1 MRQDDP
7 QSPWKRISAKTV
19 YDNPWI
25 KVEEHAVLNP
35 AGNPGIYGTV
45 HLKNLAIGVVPL
57 DTQGMTWLVRQYRFP
72 LKEFSWEI
80 PEGGGDPKINPLDSA
95 KRELMEETGI
105 TAKQWTLLR
114 RIHLSNSVS
123 DEEGFVYLA
132 EDLEFGLSSPE
143 ETEILQVKKFSI
155 QEAWEMVCSGEIT
168 DSLTVIGLTEVR
180 WGAAQKF
187 FAA

>member
-1 MRQDDP
+1 MRRDDP
-7 QSPWKRISAKTV
+7 DSPWKRNSVKTV

-25 KVEEHAVLNP
+25 KVEEHEVTNP

-45 HLKNLAIGVVPL
+45 HFKNLAIGVVPL
-57 DTQGMTWLVRQYRFP
+57 DAEGMTWLVRQYRFP

-80 PEGGGDPKINPLDSA
+80 PEGGGDPKVDPLVSA
-95 KRELMEETGI
+95 QRELSEETGI
-105 TAKQWTLLR
+105 RAKQWTLLR

-132 EDLEFGLSSPE
+132 QDLEFGLSSPE
-143 ETEILQVKKFSI
+143 ETEVLQVKKFSI

-180 WGAAQKF
+180 WGAAREF
-187 FAA
+187 FAP